1 MEYFQPQVAVLVER
15 RMTQTQEPSHDSF
28 LQMQHGE
35 IVRTYNAQIHA
46 EQPITVQKIYMR
58 VHTDIYLCILV
69 TARQLFCFLVSSVE
83 CYAMCVQI
91 MPLFTILTFHFP
103 RCHNYTFSPTH
114 SVCLSVSIVILYTDM
129 CSKKKGA
136 SKKIQLSLKKKK
148 KSHDMEK
155 GHKIQATRR
164 SYFYSL
170 SLPLTLFGLAFCLY
184 LYFFAG
190 SLFLYRL

>member
-148 KSHDMEK
+148 
-155 GHKIQATRR
+155 
-164 SYFYSL
+164 
-170 SLPLTLFGLAFCLY
+170 P
-184 LYFFAG
+184 
-190 SLFLYRL
+190 